1 MASRHECMRNV
12 LRASILDDLPVSGTV
27 GRDESADEPMDP
39 HFKPLYVYTH
49 KSFTFEYNRN
59 QVRGMCVACIM
70 VLMAILG

>member
-1 MASRHECMRNV
+1 MLVHVDIDVLTAS
-12 LRASILDDLPVSGTV
+12 LLDDLPVSGTV

-59 QVRGMCVACIM
+59 QVGRILAAYGMMLIV
-70 VLMAILG
+70 ILA

>member
-1 MASRHECMRNV
+1 MHVQCTKGST
-12 LRASILDDLPVSGTV
+12 LDDLPVSGTV

-59 QVRGMCVACIM
+59 QVGRERIAYRLTLIP
-70 VLMAILG
+70 LLG